1 MLNKVR
7 EYLSRND
14 LIHPG
19 EHVLIGLSGGADSV
33 ALLRVLLDLSEEL
46 SLKITAAHFHH
57 GIRGEEADGD
67 EAFAKE
73 LCGKWNVPCYAER
86 ADIPALAKEQK
97 MPLEQAAREA
107 RYAFL
112 RRVKAECG
120 ASVIA
125 VAHHLQD
132 QAESVLMHLIR
143 GSGLTGLCGM
153 RPKSGDIIRPLLC
166 VEKSELLA
174 YLKERGIS
182 FRTDSTN
189 LEANTTRNRLRLDV
203 MPYLKEHLNPK
214 ADAAIA
220 STAEILQQEED
231 LLMSLAK
238 DALARAR
245 RGDGYLRKA
254 LLDEPLPL
262 RMRALRLMLTE
273 HGIHFDIERKHL
285 EALSGLLSARTGATL
300 MLPGIEAYTSYD
312 CIFLGK
318 QSVAASFCLPLTL
331 PGDTVTPAGTFRA
344 MEVVGCTCFSR
355 DRNVGCLDADKLP
368 RDLAV
373 RSRRNGDKFHPV
385 GAPGAKKLKDYFID
399 KKVQR
404 SDRGVPLLCSGDTVL
419 FLPGYGVAQQVRI
432 TEDTVRALWI
442 TYTPEKTTDMGGNK

>member
-1 MLNKVR
+1 MIMLNKVR

-112 RRVKAECG
+112 RRIKAECG

-174 YLKERGIS
+174 YLKERGIP

-273 HGIHFDIERKHL
+273 HGIRFDIERKHL
-285 EALSGLLSARTGATL
+285 
-300 MLPGIEAYTSYD
+300 
-312 CIFLGK
+312 
-318 QSVAASFCLPLTL
+318 
-331 PGDTVTPAGTFRA
+331 
-344 MEVVGCTCFSR
+344 
-355 DRNVGCLDADKLP
+355 
-368 RDLAV
+368 
-373 RSRRNGDKFHPV
+373 
-385 GAPGAKKLKDYFID
+385 
-399 KKVQR
+399 
-404 SDRGVPLLCSGDTVL
+404 
-419 FLPGYGVAQQVRI
+419 
-432 TEDTVRALWI
+432 
-442 TYTPEKTTDMGGNK
+442 